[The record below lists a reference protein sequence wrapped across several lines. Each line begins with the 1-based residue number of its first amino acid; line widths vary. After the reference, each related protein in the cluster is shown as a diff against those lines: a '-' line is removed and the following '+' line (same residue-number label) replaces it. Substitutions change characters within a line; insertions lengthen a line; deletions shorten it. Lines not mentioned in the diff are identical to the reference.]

1 MQYGGYGLLI
11 IGMIITLTA
20 QFLINKTYKK
30 YSQVNSKNKLSGF
43 EVARKILD
51 ENGLKNIYVTETAGV
66 LTDHYDPT
74 RKVVRLSQANFNGTT
89 ISAIA
94 VSAHEVGH
102 AIQDK
107 NNYIFLKIRSFI
119 FPITS
124 FASKFGYFVI
134 TIGFIFGLT
143 NVAWIGIGLLLFVL
157 LFQLVTLP
165 VEINASK
172 NALEYLK
179 KYHILEPRELEQGQ
193 KVLSAAAFT
202 YVASLATTLLEILR
216 LFIINKDNN

>member
-51 ENGLKNIYVTETAGV
+51 ENGLKNIYVTETTGV